1 MVVEYVFFFA
11 GRTAARLLL
20 CCLSAPLFIFWSFV
34 LRVSPCGRHWVNDC
48 LCLPTGSSTL
58 LVGGGGN
65 DEDGDACVATCGKRR
80 GGRTRRLR
88 PRPCMFESAEA
99 LL

>member
-1 MVVEYVFFFA
+1 MWEA
-11 GRTAARLLL
+11 LGKRLSLSPDGKLNAAR
-20 CCLSAPLFIFWSFV
+20 
-34 LRVSPCGRHWVNDC
+34 
-48 LCLPTGSSTL
+48 
-58 LVGGGGN
+58 GGGGN